1 MKNSLKSIAYT
12 LFSLLLDKSGCPPS
26 DCVTIV
32 DHILAQCKKLNFVGL
47 MTIGQLGR
55 SNADSNPDFKV

>member
-1 MKNSLKSIAYT
+1 M
-12 LFSLLLDKSGCPPS
+12 LLSFFLDKSGCLPG

-32 DHILAQCKKLNFVGL
+32 DHILTQCKKLNFVGL

-55 SNADSNPDFKV
+55 SDADSNPDFKVCF